1 MGYEDFKI
9 DFPCPEC
16 QRKFQVSLHELFP
29 GEAPV
34 CPVCGATD
42 PGDGLEL
49 REINRGWKMLE
60 RQLIHLTEHLNNQ
73 KHDYPI

>member
-16 QRKFQVSLHELFP
+16 KRKFQVSLHQLFP
-29 GEAPV
+29 DEAPI

-60 RQLIHLTEHLNNQ
+60 RQLIHLHEHLNNQ
-73 KHDYPI
+73 K

>member
-1 MGYEDFKI
+1 MEYEDFKI

-16 QRKFQVSLHELFP
+16 KHKFQVSLHELFP
-29 GEAPV
+29 DEAPV

-42 PGDGLEL
+42 SGDKLEL

-60 RQLIHLTEHLNNQ
+60 RQLIHLTEHLNNLKQ
-73 KHDYPI
+73 D